1 MLSRAYQVSA
11 TSGNSMNETNSLIQ
25 IKGLRDG
32 LLVSLD
38 DAPWEQ
44 QRVALLSQVDG
55 QPAFFQGARLAL
67 DVASQVL
74 HVNELVDL
82 RDQLSERGISLWA
95 VISESPTT
103 EKTAQLLGLATR
115 ISKPRPEEGRKFAVE
130 DLGEETALFLSRTL
144 RSGTRIEFAGHI
156 VIFGDVNP
164 GAEIVADGNVLVWG
178 RLRGMVHA
186 GAKGN
191 RNAVV
196 CALDLSPTQLR
207 IAEEVSA
214 ALKPR
219 DNPKPEIARVNKD
232 GKLQS
237 EFWLA
242 G

>member
-1 MLSRAYQVSA
+1 MSDA
-11 TSGNSMNETNSLIQ
+11 NSLVQ

-38 DAPWEQ
+38 DASWEE
-44 QRVALLSQVDG
+44 QRVALLAQVDS
-55 QPAFFQGARLAL
+55 QPSFFQGARLAL

-74 HVNELVDL
+74 RVNELVEL

-115 ISKPRPEEGRKFAVE
+115 ISKPRPEENRKFSVE

-144 RSGTRIEFAGHI
+144 RSGTRIEFSGH
-156 VIFGDVNP
+156 VVVFGDVNP
-164 GAEIVADGNVLVWG
+164 GAEVIAEGNVIIWG

-191 RNAVV
+191 RKAVI

-214 ALKPR
+214 ILGPR
-219 DNPKPEIARVNKD
+219 EDPAPEIARINKD
-232 GKLQS
+232 GKLQA
-237 EFWLA
+237 EFWSP

>member
-1 MLSRAYQVSA
+1 
-11 TSGNSMNETNSLIQ
+11 MNETNSLLS

-38 DAPWEQ
+38 DAPWGE
-44 QRVALLSQVDG
+44 QRVALLTQVDG

-74 HVNELVDL
+74 HVNDLVEL
-82 RDQLSERGISLWA
+82 RDELSERGIFLWA

-130 DLGEETALFLSRTL
+130 DLGEETALLLNKTL
-144 RSGTRIEFAGHI
+144 RSGTRIEFSGHV

-164 GAEIVADGNVLVWG
+164 GAEIISEGNVIVWG

-191 RNAVV
+191 KAAVI

-207 IAEEVSA
+207 IADEVSA
-214 ALKPR
+214 ILNPR
-219 DNPKPEIARVNKD
+219 ESPRPEIARINKD
-232 GKLQS
+232 GKLQA
-237 EFWLA
+237 EFWSP

>member
-1 MLSRAYQVSA
+1 M
-11 TSGNSMNETNSLIQ
+11 TETNSLIQ

-38 DAPWEQ
+38 DAPWEE
-44 QRVALLSQVDG
+44 QRVALLAQVDG

-74 HVNELVDL
+74 HVNEMVDL

-115 ISKPRPEEGRKFAVE
+115 ISKPRPEESRKFAVE
-130 DLGEETALFLSRTL
+130 DLGEETALFLHRTL
-144 RSGTRIEFAGHI
+144 RSGTRIEFAGHV
-156 VIFGDVNP
+156 VILGDVNP
-164 GAEIVADGNVLVWG
+164 GAEIVADGNVMVWG

-186 GAKGN
+186 GVKGN
-191 RNAVV
+191 RKAVV
-196 CALDLSPTQLR
+196 CALDLSPMQLR
-207 IAEEVSA
+207 IADEISA
-214 ALKPR
+214 VIRPQENPR
-219 DNPKPEIARVNKD
+219 PEIVRINND
-232 GKLQS
+232 GKLQAELWS
-237 EFWLA
+237 P

>member
-1 MLSRAYQVSA
+1 
-11 TSGNSMNETNSLIQ
+11 MNETNSLIQ

-32 LLVSLD
+32 LLISLD
-38 DAPWEQ
+38 DAPWDEQ
-44 QRVALLSQVDG
+44 RTAFLTQVDS
-55 QPAFFQGARLAL
+55 QLAFFKGARLAL

-74 HVNELVDL
+74 HVNDLVDL
-82 RDQLSERGISLWA
+82 RDQLSDRGISLWA

-115 ISKPRPEEGRKFAVE
+115 VSKPRPEESRQFSVK
-130 DLGEETALFLSRTL
+130 DLGDETALFLERTL
-144 RSGTRIEFAGHI
+144 RSGTRIEFPGH
-156 VIFGDVNP
+156 VVVLGDVNP
-164 GAEIVADGNVLVWG
+164 GAEIIAEGNVIIWG

-191 RNAVV
+191 KAAVI

-214 ALKPR
+214 SLKPQE
-219 DNPKPEIARVNKD
+219 NPKPEIARINEN
-232 GKLQS
+232 GKLQA
-237 EFWLA
+237 EFWSP